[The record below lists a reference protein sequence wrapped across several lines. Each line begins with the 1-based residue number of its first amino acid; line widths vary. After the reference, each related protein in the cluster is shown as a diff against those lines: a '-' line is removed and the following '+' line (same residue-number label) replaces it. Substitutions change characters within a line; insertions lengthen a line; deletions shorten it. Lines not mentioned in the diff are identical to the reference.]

1 MRVIV
6 IGGGVVGATTA
17 LALVERGLEVTL
29 IDKRDRL
36 AEDTSHANGGG
47 ITPLH
52 AEPWNGPGLPASLLG
67 YLGRSDAPW
76 RLPPGSLPSLGSW
89 GLHFLAQSRQA
100 RWLNNAR
107 ANIRLG
113 LHSLECLRAWRSR
126 YEFDYAQTT
135 SGSMQLYFSSKAL
148 DQSLAVRRRLI
159 DGLGEVEPLDVDAV
173 LAREPALMPVAA
185 QLAGGLFY
193 PEHES
198 GDAARFAQCAAE
210 EAQRQGARLRLSEAV
225 EQVICRKG
233 RFRAIETNR
242 EMIDADACV
251 IAAGPEAPALLEP
264 LGLRLPIRPVRGYS
278 ATFEMDDSA
287 ALPTLPLLDTERRF
301 VTLRL
306 GERRLRVAGLADFA
320 GHRRAIPPARMDVL
334 LASARALLPDLAERL
349 TPAAGRLWAG
359 LRPVTPDGRP
369 LLGETAVPGLYLNAG
384 HGPMGW
390 TMACGSASIV
400 SDCLTGRTPAID
412 LAAYD
417 ARR

>member
-6 IGGGVVGATTA
+6 IGGGVVGAATA

-29 IDKRDRL
+29 VDKRERL

-47 ITPLH
+47 VTPLH
-52 AEPWNGPGLPASLLG
+52 AEPWNGPGLPASLIG

-76 RLPPGSLPSLGSW
+76 RLPPGSLPSLGTW
-89 GLHFLAQSRQA
+89 GLRFLAQSRQA
-100 RWLNNAR
+100 RWVDNAR

-113 LHSLECLRAWRSR
+113 LHSLEWLRKWRSR
-126 YEFDYAQTT
+126 YGFDYAQTT
-135 SGSMQLYFSSKAL
+135 SGSMQLYFSRKAFNR
-148 DQSLAVRRRLI
+148 SLAVRQRLI

-173 LAREPALMPVAA
+173 LAREPALIPVAE

-193 PEHES
+193 GEHES

-210 EAQRQGARLRLSEAV
+210 EAQRQGARLRLGESV
-225 EQVICRKG
+225 EQVICQNG
-233 RFRAIETNR
+233 RFRAIETSH

-278 ATFEMDDSA
+278 ATFELDDSA

-334 LASARALLPDLAERL
+334 LAVRGRCCPIWPNVSRLP
-349 TPAAGRLWAG
+349 PAGSGPACDRS
-359 LRPVTPDGRP
+359 RPDGRP

-390 TMACGSASIV
+390 TMACGSASIL